1 MSQNKELK
9 KKDME
14 KCVDVNRLYLF
25 LQNRD
30 KTGSL
35 SSERMDLYREKP
47 YSQSMIKIQCCF
59 NAISHYQVQ
68 EKENKKVQHILIG
81 ENFSNRYPEAMG
93 PFHFWSSRNRTSV
106 SNLSKYSR
114 SDMGDSLKMPWE
126 MLTGPL
132 LL

>member
-1 MSQNKELK
+1 
-9 KKDME
+9 ME

-35 SSERMDLYREKP
+35 SSEWMDLYREKP

-81 ENFSNRYPEAMG
+81 ENGKIFPIGTPKKRGPSISGLPEIELQSAISASIAEVTWVTASECPG
-93 PFHFWSSRNRTSV
+93 RCSLDLCFYRT
-106 SNLSKYSR
+106 N
-114 SDMGDSLKMPWE
+114 WI
-126 MLTGPL
+126 
-132 LL
+132 